1 MKVVFCIRP
10 DWKSSHGGDGVQL
23 VKTMEALQQ
32 AHGLE
37 ASIATEPSDP
47 ALATADIV
55 HIFNIQTAEISLEFA
70 QSAKRQGKP
79 IALSTIY
86 WDLSHA
92 RFVDAMG
99 AKVPKPGWRSLKS
112 VFDSISSLTAATLG
126 RPRYLTKQRRAVIT
140 ELLTSASVLL
150 PNSVEEG
157 EIVSREF
164 GVSSVPIMPVVNA
177 IDETRFTL
185 PPSGVA
191 RNGVAV
197 VGRIQ
202 PIKGQLTLMEAL
214 KDRRDVPITIVGA
227 KQDAAYAEA
236 VEKAAGEHGNTRIIS
251 GLSPDEV
258 ASLLQAT
265 SVHVLP
271 SFRES
276 PGLSSLEALACG
288 ARAVVAGREF
298 CPVET
303 YFSELIGSS
312 VFVADPYDPTSIRSA
327 VDQALSSTAY
337 HDLAVWK
344 TKFTWTQAAKQTYAA
359 YEQVLSR

>member
-1 MKVVFCIRP
+1 MNVVFCIRP

-32 AHGLE
+32 AHGIE
-37 ASIATEPSDP
+37 ASIATDPGDP
-47 ALATADIV
+47 ALSAADIV

-70 QSAKRQGKP
+70 RSAKKQGKP

-99 AKVPKPGWRSLKS
+99 AKVPKPSWRSLKS
-112 VFDSISSLTAATLG
+112 AFDALSSLTAATVG
-126 RPRYLTKQRRAVIT
+126 RPRYLTKQRRSVIT
-140 ELLTSASVLL
+140 ELLTSAWVLL

-164 GVSSVPIMPVVNA
+164 GVTSVPIAPVVNA
-177 IDETRFTL
+177 IDETRFTT
-185 PPSGVA
+185 PASNQTRTGIA
-191 RNGVAV
+191 I

-214 KDRRDVPITIVGA
+214 KYRKEIPITIVGA
-227 KQDAAYAEA
+227 KQDVAYAEA
-236 VEKAAGEHGNTRIIS
+236 VERAAHQHGNTRIVA

-258 ASLLQAT
+258 ANLLQAT
-265 SVHVLP
+265 SIHVLP

-288 ARAVVAGREF
+288 AKAVVAGREF

-312 VFVADPYDPTSIRSA
+312 VFVADPYDPASILTA
-327 VDQALSSTAY
+327 VDQALSSTPSS
-337 HDLAVWK
+337 DLEAWK
-344 TKFTWTQAAKQTYAA
+344 AKFTWTQAAHQTYAA
-359 YEQVLSR
+359 YEKVLNR

>member
-32 AHGLE
+32 AHGIE

-47 ALATADIV
+47 SIADADIV
-55 HIFNIQTAEISLEFA
+55 HIFNIQTAEISLAFA
-70 QSAKRQGKP
+70 RSAKRQGKT

-112 VFDSISSLTAATLG
+112 IFDAVSNLSASTIG
-126 RPRYLTKQRRAVIT
+126 RPRYLTKQRKSIVR
-140 ELLTSASVLL
+140 ELLSSSSILL

-157 EIVSREF
+157 EIVAREF
-164 GVSSVPIMPVVNA
+164 GVPGVPIAPVVNA
-177 IDETRFTL
+177 IDETRFTM
-185 PPSGVA
+185 PPVGQVREGVA
-191 RNGVAV
+191 I

-202 PIKGQLTLMEAL
+202 PIKGQLALLEAL
-214 KDRRDVPITIVGA
+214 KDRRELPITIVGA
-227 KQDAAYAEA
+227 EQDQAYSKA
-236 VEKAAGEHGNTRIIS
+236 VEKAANEHGNTRFQS

-258 ASLLQAT
+258 ASLLQST
-265 SVHVLP
+265 QVHVLP

-288 ARAVVAGREF
+288 AKAVVAGREF
-298 CPVET
+298 CPVNT
-303 YFSELIGSS
+303 YFDGLIGSS
-312 VFVADPYDPTSIRSA
+312 VFVADPYDPISIRTA
-327 VDQALSSTAY
+327 IDGALNSTAAD
-337 HDLAVWK
+337 DLSEWK
-344 TKFTWTQAAKQTYAA
+344 SRFTWTQTAHQTYAA
-359 YEQVLSR
+359 YQQVLGR